1 MRIIAGSAKGRRLV
15 SPPGGDTRPLTGR
28 AKEALFSSLGGRV
41 VDADVVDLY
50 AGTGS
55 IGLEALS
62 RGASRV
68 VFVEKGRSA
77 LGALR
82 KNIDAVGLGGDV
94 VSEDVGAFLA
104 RVHDTFD
111 LAFVDPPYALP
122 LASLATVLEQL
133 APVSR
138 MPRRWWFIAGTAERR
153 RLFQQVWCR
162 RIAVGTG
169 TPNCGGLR
177 RRTRDRGTSARE
189 F

>member
-133 APVSR
+133 APSLSDAATVVVH
-138 MPRRWWFIAGTAERR
+138 RRYGGEAPALPAGLVQTDRR
-153 RLFQQVWCR
+153 RYGDTELWRFEKEN
-162 RIAVGTG
+162 A
-169 TPNCGGLR
+169 
-177 RRTRDRGTSARE
+177 
-189 F
+189 

>member
-133 APVSR
+133 APSLSDAATVVVH
-138 MPRRWWFIAGTAERR
+138 RRYGGGAPALPAGLVQTDRR
-153 RLFQQVWCR
+153 RYG
-162 RIAVGTG
+162 GTELWRFEKE
-169 TPNCGGLR
+169 N
-177 RRTRDRGTSARE
+177 A
-189 F
+189 